1 MLFTLLCVFN
11 EKAFA
16 DVDLGDPFFDSLKED
31 YEGFSDWFR
40 KKQAAGDTAYL
51 DLSETSALQA
61 FLYVKGRECEAVG
74 NLG

>member
-1 MLFTLLCVFN
+1 MFI
-11 EKAFA
+11 EKPFA
-16 DVDLGDPFFDSLKED
+16 EIDICDPFFDSLKED
-31 YEGFSDWFR
+31 YEGFSAWFR

-51 DLSETSALQA
+51 DLSETNALQA